1 VSRDTSVALGLI
13 AVAGLYWLGAD
24 QIMVSRLEG
33 IVGAQAVPK
42 GLAVSLAVL
51 AMLLIA
57 QDVLQAR
64 RTAGP
69 IGDEESEVRGTHA
82 HLRAAG
88 MLLVGVG
95 YLALVGTIG
104 YIPAVVGVVVA
115 TALYL
120 GQSLSTRL
128 VLLAV
133 GLALLYYLIFVRL
146 LGIPLPAGI
155 WPGVWRALA
164 S

>member
-1 VSRDTSVALGLI
+1 VTRDTSVALGLI

-51 AMLLIA
+51 SILLIA
-57 QDVLQAR
+57 QDLLRVR
-64 RTAGP
+64 RTAGAT
-69 IGDEESEVRGTHA
+69 GGEESEASGAHA

-88 MLLVGVG
+88 MLLIGIG

-104 YIPAVVGVVVA
+104 YIPAVVGLVVA

-164 S
+164 G